1 MVSSHASAY
10 TSVSMLMGS
19 TANDFVAKISKAL
32 TEAERKGI
40 HVTAGAGSCDL
51 EAQQFDWHSSQEE
64 EQAPLGRPHHLE
76 TPPGPRDPGSPDGTS
91 RLCYFL
97 DGVQSSRELGRIEMA
112 PVIVATVAAAI
123 VNRCDRRFSRIPL
136 ESPPV
141 VVQAV
146 LLPRSVGAAGVEAF
160 WELLSQAGF
169 SELGPDEVPS
179 SPHLILDS
187 AEYMAEEDP
196 SDYAGMRERSRVRV
210 RALRER
216 LEGGMLRQWEGDDRT
231 LEDPDA
237 WIAVDGQLKDIR
249 ESNRHA
255 IGLIKSVARPE
266 FVGKDVGMLLD
277 LKPGMRTTSFVP
289 DWQLRRDPGE
299 RRTSWYMRVWP
310 QQRGADAL
318 GSLMRVEAHRDIST
332 DQVDEITRWI
342 LAERAPLAKPDPRWP
357 AMIYP
362 IRYVEKIL
370 KPLVQGS
377 ERAYARLE
385 RQLAANG
392 RN

>member
-1 MVSSHASAY
+1 MLAGR
-10 TSVSMLMGS
+10 TSK
-19 TANDFVAKISKAL
+19 DFVTKISGAL
-32 TEAERKGI
+32 SEAMCRGI
-40 HVTAGAGSCDL
+40 YVTAGAGSCDL
-51 EAQQFDWHSSQEE
+51 EAQQFSRHSPENEE
-64 EQAPLGRPHHLE
+64 PIPAGRPYHLE
-76 TPPGPRDPGSPDGTS
+76 EPPGPRDLGNHDGTS

-97 DGVQSSRELGRIEMA
+97 DGVQSSREIGRIEMT

-123 VNRCDRRFSRIPL
+123 VNRCDRRFSRMPL
-136 ESPPV
+136 ESPPT

-146 LLPRSVGAAGVEAF
+146 ILPRSTRDAKVEAF
-160 WELLSQAGF
+160 WELLLEAGF

-187 AEYMAEEDP
+187 TEYMPEADP
-196 SDYAGMRERSRVRV
+196 SDYVGMRERARVRV
-210 RALRER
+210 RTLRER
-216 LEGGMLRQWEGDDRT
+216 LEGGMLRRWELDDRT
-231 LEDPDA
+231 LEDSDA
-237 WIAVDGQLKDIR
+237 WIAVDGQLRDIR
-249 ESNRHA
+249 ESNRRA

-277 LKPGMRTTSFVP
+277 LEPGMRTTSFVP
-289 DWQLRRDPGE
+289 DWQLRRSPAE
-299 RRTSWYMRVWP
+299 HRTSWYLRMWP
-310 QQRGADAL
+310 PQRGADAL
-318 GSLMRVEAHRDIST
+318 GSLMRVEAPRDTKPEQI
-332 DQVDEITRWI
+332 DEVSRWV

-385 RQLAANG
+385 RQLASNG

>member
-1 MVSSHASAY
+1 M
-10 TSVSMLMGS
+10 SMLMGS

-32 TEAERKGI
+32 TEAERKGVY
-40 HVTAGAGSCDL
+40 VTAAAGSCDL
-51 EAQQFDWHSSQEE
+51 EAQQFPGHTAEE
-64 EQAPLGRPHHLE
+64 EPTSTGRPHHLE
-76 TPPGPRDPGSPDGTS
+76 EPPGPRELGDHDGTS

-97 DGVQSSRELGRIEMA
+97 DGVQSSREIGRIETA

-123 VNRCDRRFSRIPL
+123 VNRCDRRFSRLPL
-136 ESPPV
+136 ESPPG

-146 LLPRSVGAAGVEAF
+146 ILPRSAGDARVEAF
-160 WELLSQAGF
+160 WEVLLEAGF
-169 SELGPDEVPS
+169 SKLGSDETPS
-179 SPHLILDS
+179 SPHLVLDS
-187 AEYMAEEDP
+187 AEYMAEADP
-196 SDYAGMRERSRVRV
+196 SDYVGMRERARVRV

-216 LEGGMLRQWEGDDRT
+216 LEGGMLREWELDDRT

-237 WIAVDGQLKDIR
+237 WIAVDGQLENIR
-249 ESNRHA
+249 ESNRRA

-277 LKPGMRTTSFVP
+277 LEPGMRTTSFIP
-289 DWQLRRDPGE
+289 DWQIRLDPGKQ
-299 RRTSWYMRVWP
+299 RTSWYLRMWP
-310 QQRGADAL
+310 PQRGADAL
-318 GSLMRVEAHRDIST
+318 GSLMRVEAPRDT
-332 DQVDEITRWI
+332 APEMVDEISRWI

-357 AMIYP
+357 ALIYP
-362 IRYVEKIL
+362 IHYVEKIL

-385 RQLAANG
+385 RQLATNG

>member
-1 MVSSHASAY
+1 
-10 TSVSMLMGS
+10 MGR
-19 TANDFVAKISKAL
+19 TANEFVAKISAAL
-32 TEAERKGI
+32 AGAGRRGI
-40 HVTAGAGSCDL
+40 HVTAGVCDL
-51 EAQQFDWHSSQEE
+51 EAQQFSRHGVEE
-64 EQAPLGRPHHLE
+64 EEIPAGRPHHLE
-76 TPPGPRDPGSPDGTS
+76 EPPGPRELGDPGSTS

-97 DGVQSSRELGRIEMA
+97 DGVQSSREIGRIGMS

-123 VNRCDRRFSRIPL
+123 INRCDRHFSRLPL
-136 ESPPV
+136 ESPPA

-146 LLPRSVGAAGVEAF
+146 ILPRSAGDARVETF
-160 WELLSQAGF
+160 WELLLEAGF
-169 SELGPDEVPS
+169 SELGLGEIPS
-179 SPHLILDS
+179 FPHLILDS
-187 AEYMAEEDP
+187 AEYVTEADP
-196 SDYAGMRERSRVRV
+196 SDYVGMREMARVRV

-216 LEGGMLRQWEGDDRT
+216 LEGGMLRTWELDDRT

-249 ESNRHA
+249 ESNRRA

-277 LKPGMRTTSFVP
+277 LEPGMRTTSFIP

-299 RRTSWYMRVWP
+299 RRTSWYLRVWP
-310 QQRGADAL
+310 PQRGADAL
-318 GSLMRVEAHRDIST
+318 GSLMRVEAPRDTEPAQI
-332 DQVDEITRWI
+332 DEISRWI

-362 IRYVEKIL
+362 IHYVEKVL

-385 RQLAANG
+385 RQLATAPPTDG

>member
-1 MVSSHASAY
+1 
-10 TSVSMLMGS
+10 MLSGS
-19 TANDFVAKISKAL
+19 ISKDFAQKIGDAL
-32 TEAERKGI
+32 ANARRKGI
-40 HVTAGAGSCDL
+40 HITAGAGSCDM
-51 EAQQFDWHSSQEE
+51 EAQQFGARPPDEE
-64 EQAPLGRPHHLE
+64 EQFPQGRPHHLE
-76 TPPGPRDPGSPDGTS
+76 TPPGPRDPGSHDGTS
-91 RLCYFL
+91 QLHYFL
-97 DGVQSSRELGRIEMA
+97 DGVQSSREIGRIEMS
-112 PVIVATVAAAI
+112 PVVVATVAAAI
-123 VNRCDRRFSRIPL
+123 VNRSDRRFSRMPM

-146 LLPRSVGAAGVEAF
+146 ILPRSAGDPGVEAF
-160 WELLSQAGF
+160 WNLLLDAGF

-179 SPHLILDS
+179 SEHLILDS
-187 AEYMAEEDP
+187 AEYMADADP
-196 SDYAGMRERSRVRV
+196 SDYVGMRERSRVRV

-237 WIAVDGQLKDIR
+237 WIAVDGQLKEIR
-249 ESNRHA
+249 ESNRRA

-277 LKPGMRTTSFVP
+277 LEPGMRTTSFVP
-289 DWQLRRDPGE
+289 DWQLRRSPADH
-299 RRTSWYMRVWP
+299 RTSWYLRMWP
-310 QQRGADAL
+310 QQQGADAL
-318 GSLMRVEAHRDIST
+318 GSLMRIEAQRDTEPEQI
-332 DQVDEITRWI
+332 DEISRWV

-362 IRYVEKIL
+362 IHYVEKIL

-377 ERAYARLE
+377 ERTYARLE
-385 RQLAANG
+385 RQLAEDPPANG

>member
-1 MVSSHASAY
+1 
-10 TSVSMLMGS
+10 MLMGS
-19 TANDFVAKISKAL
+19 TASDFVAKISEAL
-32 TEAERKGI
+32 IEAERKGI
-40 HVTAGAGSCDL
+40 YVTTGAGLCDL
-51 EAQQFDWHSSQEE
+51 EAQQFGHHSNEE
-64 EQAPLGRPHHLE
+64 EQSPPGRPHHLE
-76 TPPGPRDPGSPDGTS
+76 SPPGPRDPGNPDGTS

-97 DGVQSSRELGRIEMA
+97 DGVQSSREIGRIEMA
-112 PVIVATVAAAI
+112 PVIVATVAATI
-123 VNRCDRRFSRIPL
+123 VNRCEKRLSRMPL
-136 ESPPV
+136 ETPPV

-146 LLPRSVGAAGVEAF
+146 ILPRSTGDAGVVEF
-160 WELLSQAGF
+160 WELLQAAGF
-169 SELGPDEVPS
+169 SELGPDEIPT

-187 AEYMAEEDP
+187 AQYMDDADP
-196 SDYAGMRERSRVRV
+196 SDYVGMRERARVRV

-216 LEGGMLRQWEGDDRT
+216 LEGGMLRTWELDNRT

-249 ESNRHA
+249 ESNRRA
-255 IGLIKSVARPE
+255 VGLIKSVARPE

-277 LKPGMRTTSFVP
+277 LEPGMRTTSFVP
-289 DWQLRRDPGE
+289 DWQLRRSPGE
-299 RRTSWYMRVWP
+299 QRTSWYLRMWP
-310 QQRGADAL
+310 PQRGADAL
-318 GSLMRVEAHRDIST
+318 GSLMRVEAPRDMEPGGI
-332 DQVDEITRWI
+332 DEISRWI

-362 IRYVEKIL
+362 IHYVEKIL

-385 RQLAANG
+385 RQLAASG

>member
-1 MVSSHASAY
+1 
-10 TSVSMLMGS
+10 MGR
-19 TANDFVAKISKAL
+19 TANDFVAKMSDAL
-32 TEAERKGI
+32 AGAGRRGI
-40 HVTAGAGSCDL
+40 HVTAAAGVCDL
-51 EAQQFDWHSSQEE
+51 EAQQFSRHGAEE
-64 EQAPLGRPHHLE
+64 EENPSGRPHHLE
-76 TPPGPRDPGSPDGTS
+76 EPPGPRELGARGSIS

-97 DGVQSSRELGRIEMA
+97 DGVQSSREIGRIGMS
-112 PVIVATVAAAI
+112 PVVVATVAAAI
-123 VNRCDRRFSRIPL
+123 VNRCDRRFSRMPL
-136 ESPPV
+136 ESPPA

-146 LLPRSVGAAGVEAF
+146 ILPRSAGDAKVGAF
-160 WELLSQAGF
+160 WDLLLEAGF
-169 SELGPDEVPS
+169 SELDLGEIPS

-187 AEYMAEEDP
+187 AEYVAEADP
-196 SDYAGMRERSRVRV
+196 SDYVGMREMARVRV

-216 LEGGMLRQWEGDDRT
+216 LEGGMLRTWELDDKT
-231 LEDPDA
+231 LENPDA

-249 ESNRHA
+249 ESNRRA

-277 LKPGMRTTSFVP
+277 LEPGMRTTSFVP

-299 RRTSWYMRVWP
+299 RRTSWYLRVWP
-310 QQRGADAL
+310 PQRGADSL
-318 GSLMRVEAHRDIST
+318 GSLMRVEAPRDT
-332 DQVDEITRWI
+332 APEMVDEISRWI
-342 LAERAPLAKPDPRWP
+342 LAERAPLSKPDPRWP

-362 IRYVEKIL
+362 IHYVEKIL

-385 RQLAANG
+385 RQLAENG

>member
-1 MVSSHASAY
+1 
-10 TSVSMLMGS
+10 MLAGS
-19 TANDFVAKISKAL
+19 TSKDFVAKISDAL
-32 TEAERKGI
+32 SGAERRGI
-40 HVTAGAGSCDL
+40 YVTAGAGSCDM
-51 EAQQFDWHSSQEE
+51 EAQQFSRHAVEE
-64 EQAPLGRPHHLE
+64 EEPVPTGRPHHLE
-76 TPPGPRDPGSPDGTS
+76 EPPGPRDLGNHDGTS

-97 DGVQSSRELGRIEMA
+97 DGVQSSRELGRVEMA

-123 VNRCDRRFSRIPL
+123 VNRCDRRFSRMPI
-136 ESPPV
+136 ESPPT

-146 LLPRSVGAAGVEAF
+146 ILPRSTGDARVEAF
-160 WELLSQAGF
+160 WELLLKAGF

-179 SPHLILDS
+179 YPHLVLDS
-187 AEYMAEEDP
+187 AEYIAEADP
-196 SDYAGMRERSRVRV
+196 SDYVGMRERARVRV

-216 LEGGMLRQWEGDDRT
+216 LEGGMMRRWELDDRT

-249 ESNRHA
+249 ESNRQA

-277 LKPGMRTTSFVP
+277 LEPGMRTTSFVP
-289 DWQLRRDPGE
+289 DWQLRRDPSE
-299 RRTSWYMRVWP
+299 RRTSWYLRMWP
-310 QQRGADAL
+310 PQRGADAL
-318 GSLMRVEAHRDIST
+318 GSLMRVEAPRDMEPAI
-332 DQVDEITRWI
+332 VDEISRWI

-362 IRYVEKIL
+362 IHYVEKIL
-370 KPLVQGS
+370 KPLVQAS
-377 ERAYARLE
+377 ERAYTRLE
-385 RQLAANG
+385 RQLASNG